1 MTLLFIFSTQYLFL
15 NNSGGDGMEGVGAD
29 RGVQASCLP

>member
-1 MTLLFIFSTQYLFL
+1 MTLLFIFPHNTFFL

>member
-1 MTLLFIFSTQYLFL
+1 MALLFILLHHTFFL
-15 NNSGGDGMEGVGAD
+15 NNSGGDSMEGVGVD